1 MRADFYN
8 SNVFINCPFSSDYD
22 PIFWAVLFTVFYA
35 GFRPRCAREVSDAA
49 QVRYA
54 KILQIIR
61 ESKFGIHDISVMDL
75 DPVTKLPR
83 FNMPFEVGLFFA
95 AKDFGSNKQRDKVAL
110 VMDSGDF
117 LYRAALS
124 DISGQDIASHGGDP
138 EKAIHVVRN
147 WLDNCRG
154 GPEGLHGGAHI
165 VEDYNKFLLDLPVR
179 LKKVHL
185 DVASLTYGDL
195 CRAIEGYLLRKKH
208 RRLVGASKKRSKRTK
223 HSPK

>member
-1 MRADFYN
+1 MRDDFYN
-8 SNVFINCPFSSDYD
+8 SNVFINCPFSRDYD
-22 PIFWAVLFTVFYA
+22 PIFRAVLFTVYYA
-35 GFRPRCAREVSDAA
+35 EFRPRCAREVSDAA
-49 QVRYA
+49 QVRYT

-95 AKDFGSNKQRDKVAL
+95 AKDFGSNRQKDKVAL

-117 LYRAALS
+117 RYRAALS
-124 DISGQDIASHGGDP
+124 DISGQDIATHGGDP

-154 GPEGLHGGAHI
+154 GSESLHGGAHI
-165 VEDYNKFLLDLPVR
+165 VEDYQSFQRELPSR
-179 LKKVHL
+179 AKKLHL
-185 DVASLTYGDL
+185 DVDDLTYADL
-195 CRAIEGYLLRKKH
+195 CRSIETYLLRKKH
-208 RRLVGASKKRSKRTK
+208 RRLITASKRHRGRGSR
-223 HSPK
+223 